1 MTTQIKLSKQQDR
14 LENGLLKTEEGKY
27 LDIVNLGV
35 YIGEVNTFL
44 NCFNMEVGTTEKYTR
59 FDSMAHQDK
68 LAEGMLRVSNGT
80 YVSLTNGGLC
90 VNFPEETESLPR
102 NCYVATA
109 VYGGIN
115 HPQVEALR
123 QIRDRKMMKNTFGK
137 AFVDFYYSGAGKAV
151 ADFMKKHAPFVAPV
165 VRKGLD
171 CIIKN
176 TKLEANLK

>member
-1 MTTQIKLSKQQDR
+1 MTYMKLSKQQDR

-27 LDIVNLGV
+27 IDIVDLGV
-35 YIGEVNTFL
+35 YIGERVEWL
-44 NCFNMEVGTTEKYTR
+44 NGRDVLISDKPRYTR
-59 FDSMAHQDK
+59 FDSMANQDK

-80 YVSLTNGGLC
+80 YVSLANELS
-90 VNFPEETESLPR
+90 VNFPEETEGRSPTF
-102 NCYVATA
+102 CYIATA
-109 VYGGIN
+109 VYGDIN

-123 QIRDRKMMKNTFGK
+123 QIRDRKVMKNAFGK
-137 AFVDFYYSGAGKAV
+137 VFVDFYYSRAGKAV
-151 ADFMKKHAPFVAPV
+151 ADFIKKHAPFVAPT